1 MNKKWFGIMIIGA
14 GAILVLFIV
23 YMIFFYKFSGNQE
36 ETPEEIATTS
46 ETVLPE
52 ATTTLTPADQAEVK
66 AGFSRTEMT
75 SDDLSK
81 MAVAFAERF
90 GSYSNQSNY
99 ENISD
104 LQVFMSR
111 KMRVWADEFIAQAKK
126 NYSAIYYGV
135 TTSAVSAEVK
145 KFDAGSGQAEILV
158 KTQRQE
164 STVTMSNGAT
174 SYQDLLLN
182 FVKERNSWK
191 VDSATWQKK

>member
-1 MNKKWFGIMIIGA
+1 MIIGA
-14 GAILVLFIV
+14 GAILVIFIV
-23 YMIFFYKFSGNQE
+23 YMIFFYKFGGNNE
-36 ETPEEIATTS
+36 AAPSETATTS
-46 ETVLPE
+46 QTALPE
-52 ATTTLTPADQAEVK
+52 ATTTALTPADQAAVR
-66 AGFSRTEMT
+66 AGFSRTDMT

-81 MAVAFAERF
+81 MATSFAERF

-104 LQVFMSR
+104 LQVFMSK
-111 KMRVWADEFIAQAKK
+111 KMRAWADEFIAQAKK

-145 KFDAGSGQAEILV
+145 KFDTSAGQAEVLV

-164 STVTMSNGAT
+164 STGTMSNGAT
-174 SYQDLLLN
+174 SYQDLLLS

-191 VDSATWQKK
+191 VDSAVWQKAK

>member
-1 MNKKWFGIMIIGA
+1 MIIGA